1 MIQKLY
7 EATSVDWTMALPVA
21 GNVKKEERVLF
32 LS

>member
-7 EATSVDWTMALPVA
+7 EATSVDWTLALPVA
-21 GNVKKEERVLF
+21 GEEGVRF